1 MRFAALAAATPATD
15 VEILCRR
22 LRVPGRFSELAVL
35 GARLQPRVAD
45 AVEHGAEA
53 LLDLLEAAD
62 ALRRPER
69 FERLLLA
76 LGRARLPRADTLA
89 LLRSRLAVGRRRRA
103 RSRSDAGPGGPAIA
117 AALRNERLARLRQ
130 LPQIQSVRRRS

>member
-1 MRFAALAAATPATD
+1 M
-15 VEILCRR
+15 
-22 LRVPGRFSELAVL
+22 
-35 GARLQPRVAD
+35 AD

-76 LGRARLPRADTLA
+76 WAARGCPPDTLA
-89 LLRSRLAVGRRRRA
+89 LLRSASQSAAAAALDRAQMQPLA
-103 RSRSDAGPGGPAIA
+103 GPAIA

-130 LPQIQSVRRRS
+130 LPQIQSERRRS